1 MLSPRK
7 TAQAT
12 HERWSGLRA
21 DRIAVGDGQR

>member
-1 MLSPRK
+1 MLNLRMI
-7 TAQAT
+7 ALAV